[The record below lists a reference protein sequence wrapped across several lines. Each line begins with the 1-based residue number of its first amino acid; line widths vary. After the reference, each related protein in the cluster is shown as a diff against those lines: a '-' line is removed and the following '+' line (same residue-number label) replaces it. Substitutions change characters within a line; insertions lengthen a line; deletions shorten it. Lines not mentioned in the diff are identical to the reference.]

1 MDKKLRIG
9 FIAVGNMGGAIV
21 RGVVRDLL
29 PPEQVWITDVYRPL
43 VDQLCEELEVNS
55 AENIP
60 QLVENVD
67 CLLYAAKPNNAPEV
81 FPEIAATL
89 QSPSQ
94 WIISIAAGVSTTQ
107 LESYFPSPPPPIVRV
122 MPNIAAS
129 VGEAISAITAG
140 SAATDEHLTVT
151 QAIFNAAGKSLVM
164 EERHLNAVTGLSGS
178 GPAFVFLFIEAL
190 ADAGVQVGLTRP
202 DAYQLALQTVLGA
215 CRMLEDT
222 DEHPAVLKNRVTTPG
237 GTTAAGL
244 YALESGSLRAII
256 ADAVDAATRRSEEL
270 AN

>member
-1 MDKKLRIG
+1 MDTKLRVG

-29 PPEQVWITDVYRPL
+29 PPDQVWITDVYRPL
-43 VDQLCEELEVNS
+43 VDQLCEELGVNS

-67 CLLYAAKPNNAPEV
+67 CLLYAAKPNNVPDV
-81 FPEIAATL
+81 FPDVADTL

-94 WIISIAAGVSTTQ
+94 WIISIAAGISTTQ
-107 LESYFPSPPPPIVRV
+107 LESYFTSPPPPIVRV

-140 SAATDEHLTVT
+140 STATPEHLAVT
-151 QAIFNAAGKSLVM
+151 QAIFNAAGKSLIM

-178 GPAFVFLFIEAL
+178 GPAFVFLFIEAF

-215 CRMLEDT
+215 CRMLEET
-222 DEHPAVLKNRVTTPG
+222 GEHPAVLKNRVTTPG

-244 YALESGSLRAII
+244 YALENGRLRAII
-256 ADAVDAATRRSEEL
+256 ADAVSAATKRSEEL

>member
-1 MDKKLRIG
+1 MDTKLRVG

-21 RGVVRDLL
+21 RGVVDNLL
-29 PPEQVWITDVYRPL
+29 PPEQIWITDVYRPL
-43 VDQLCEELEVNS
+43 VDQLCKELGVNS

-60 QLVENVD
+60 HLVENVD
-67 CLLYAAKPNNAPEV
+67 CLLYAAKPNNVSDV
-81 FPEIAATL
+81 FPEIADTL
-89 QSPSQ
+89 RPSSQ

-107 LESYFPSPPPPIVRV
+107 LESYFPSSPPPVVRV

-129 VGEAISAITAG
+129 VREATSVITAG
-140 SAATDEHLTVT
+140 SAATDEHLAVT
-151 QAIFNAAGKSLVM
+151 QAIFSAVGKSLIM

-178 GPAFVFLFIEAL
+178 GPAFVFLFIEAF
-190 ADAGVQVGLTRP
+190 ADAGVQVGLPRP

-215 CRMLEDT
+215 CKMLEGT
-222 DEHPAVLKNRVTTPG
+222 DEHPAMLKNRVTTPG

-244 YALESGSLRAII
+244 YALESGRLRAII
-256 ADAVDAATRRSEEL
+256 ADAVNAATERAEKL